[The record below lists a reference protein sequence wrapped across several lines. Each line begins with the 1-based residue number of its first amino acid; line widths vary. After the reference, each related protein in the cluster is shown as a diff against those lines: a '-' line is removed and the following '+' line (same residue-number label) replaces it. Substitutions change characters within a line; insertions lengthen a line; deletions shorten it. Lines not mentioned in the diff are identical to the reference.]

1 MREKKVSHRLNAE
14 IKHRQIRI
22 IGDGIESKVCSVFE
36 GIKIAE
42 SLGADLVEIN
52 STNNPPICKIIK
64 YDKFLYEE
72 KRKQKEIE
80 RRNRELRVD
89 IKEIRL
95 TPNIDT
101 HDIQFKSKHAA
112 NFLSQGD
119 KVKIV
124 MQFKGREIA
133 YTEKA
138 EKTILE
144 FVQNLT
150 DYGAAESLPKMEG
163 KKMFIIV
170 SPRKK

>member
-1 MREKKVSHRLNAE
+1 MKDRKVSHRLNAE
-14 IKHRQIRI
+14 IKHHQVRI
-22 IGDGIESKVCSVFE
+22 IGDKIESKVCSVNE

-42 SLGADLVEIN
+42 SLNADLVEIN
-52 STNNPPICKIIK
+52 STVNPPICRIIK

-72 KRKQKEIE
+72 KRKQKEVE
-80 RRNRELRVD
+80 KRNRESRIDV
-89 IKEIRL
+89 KEIRL

-101 HDIQFKSKHAA
+101 HDIQFKTKNAIK
-112 NFLSQGD
+112 FLNEGD

-133 YTEKA
+133 YIEKA

-144 FVQNLT
+144 FVQNLSE
-150 DYGAAESLPKMEG
+150 YGSAENLPKMEG
-163 KKMFIIV
+163 KKMFITI